1 MADAKRQLQI
11 KTAGL
16 KRVTKELAV
25 YIREEDAESVR
36 VKTLRASGADSHDVK
51 HAVSRGG
58 LTWLRGCRL
67 LDAQQGKFQTWEH
80 TSRLVVVA
88 CLSHTGVD
96 TCACPLTLP
105 VQTYKCCQC

>member
-36 VKTLRASGADSHDVK
+36 VKTLRASGADSHDLK
-51 HAVSRGG
+51 HAEDVLAEAAMMVPDTRQRLESAVGDLQVFLVSRLA
-58 LTWLRGCRL
+58 LT
-67 LDAQQGKFQTWEH
+67 A
-80 TSRLVVVA
+80 
-88 CLSHTGVD
+88 
-96 TCACPLTLP
+96 
-105 VQTYKCCQC
+105 